1 MLGKRYSYKS
11 TELQIKKSLREIL
24 LSYGLVRVK
33 ASKANKE
40 KYNINNDEISYQSY
54 IICRDVK

>member
-33 ASKANKE
+33 ASTANKQ
-40 KYNINNDEISYQSY
+40 KYGIADDEISYQSY
-54 IICRDVK
+54 IICKDVK